1 MSYTRGGKEGP
12 PTQPTNGG
20 ARFRKGERRIGVKE
34 DLLKGWRRGGGRG
47 GSTSRRLKNPV
58 RIQEGRRVSACTQT
72 GLGDGG
78 VCVCA

>member
-34 DLLKGWRRGGGRG
+34 DLLKGWRRGEGRG
-47 GSTSRRLKNPV
+47 INLAEIEKSGKDPGGKEGIRLHSNRV
-58 RIQEGRRVSACTQT
+58 R
-72 GLGDGG
+72 
-78 VCVCA
+78 